1 MIIKSRKMTAAL
13 TIVGIIASLMGTS
26 VKAAE
31 SNQDKFFDSINA
43 HCGNAFSGSVEDS
56 SDSTAYNGR
65 KFVLHIRDCSDTQIK
80 MPLHIDDNSSRILV
94 LTKSDGSIKLQHDH
108 RHADGSPDALT
119 LYGGYSSTNS
129 TANVKDFPE
138 SAESIEI
145 TKAHAPTRTYPS
157 VWSIILSSEQI
168 TYQVVRPGRTIK
180 TTFKFTDKVTAPPK
194 AWDLLTLVSEITP
207 AVQLLDLSV
216 RFLALTETN
225 DDFLRNRS
233 GSIERTLPDRSYSGV
248 KQASYQ
254 AGQLLQEFN
263 VIALHKLSHEDTLTA
278 ALLKRD
284 LKLLVEASEHH
295 WLFFDVTAYNGG
307 YVMSSE
313 LVPALNRIDLA
324 ASDGVK
330 HYLSLFTDAG
340 RFIGELTIK
349 LQGQRQRG
357 ILLPKAAIPKIRTLY
372 SGVRESLEELTRFDQ
387 SRLKGVTPELA
398 QHLKDE
404 TASVLHKVLYPAL
417 DRLLDE
423 LGDGYMAQAPKTAG
437 LYQYPGGGAY
447 YQYLIQ
453 RETSLDL
460 KPDQIHQMGLLA
472 MEGIHKQMQAIRQ
485 KLGFTGTAVEFHKQL
500 TTIKRLYDSS
510 PEEVEQ
516 RYLAYVD
523 RIKPYL
529 AKYFSEQPQKPYG
542 VKRASPMAELSMAAG
557 YYSGGA
563 TDEPG
568 YYYYNG
574 SNLDSSSMISAGFLI
589 YHELVPGHHFHL
601 SLAKENETL
610 SVYRRGVRMNAFS
623 EGWANYASHLA
634 LEMGML
640 DDPYDHYGFLL
651 SHAFIS
657 TRLVL
662 DTGLNHKGWS
672 LDKASRYMLENTVSS
687 ESQVATEVLRY
698 SSNSPAQALT
708 YKLGY
713 DKILGLR
720 QTSKEA
726 LGEHFDLKKFHSA
739 MLSSGTLSMPVLE
752 KHIQWYITEEL
763 RKTSTDPVEELQR

>member
-1 MIIKSRKMTAAL
+1 MIIKSGKISTIVA
-13 TIVGIIASLMGTS
+13 IVGIATSLMSAS
-26 VKAAE
+26 VGALD
-31 SNQDKFFDSINA
+31 SNQDKFFDSIRA
-43 HCGNAFSGSVEDS
+43 HCGKAFSGSVEDS
-56 SDSTAYNGR
+56 SNSTAYTGR
-65 KFVLHIRDCSDTQIK
+65 KFVLHIRDCSNTQIK
-80 MPLHIDDNSSRILV
+80 MPLHVDDNSSRILV
-94 LTKSDGSIKLQHDH
+94 LTKRDGSIELQHDH
-108 RHADGSPDALT
+108 RHADGSSDALT
-119 LYGGYSSTNS
+119 LYGGYSSADSTGNVTN
-129 TANVKDFPE
+129 FPE
-138 SAESIEI
+138 SVESIEI
-145 TKAHAPTRTYPS
+145 TKAHAPNRTYPS
-157 VWSIILSSEQI
+157 VWSIILSSEDI

-180 TTFKFTDKVTAPPK
+180 SNFKFTDMVAHPPK
-194 AWDLLTLVSEITP
+194 AWDLSTPISTIAPSE
-207 AVQLLDLSV
+207 QLLDLSG
-216 RFLALTETN
+216 RFLTLTETN
-225 DDFLRNRS
+225 DDFLRSRS

-263 VIALHKLSHEDTLTA
+263 AIALHKLSHEDTLTA

-284 LKLLVEASEHH
+284 LELLAEASEHH

-313 LVPALNRIDLA
+313 LVSALNSIDLA
-324 ASDGVK
+324 VPDGVE

-340 RFIGELTIK
+340 RFIDELTNK

-357 ILLPKAAIPKIRTLY
+357 ILLPKAAIPKIRSLY
-372 SGVRESLEELTRFDQ
+372 SGVRESLEELTRVDS
-387 SRLKGVTPELA
+387 SRLKSVTPDLA
-398 QHLKDE
+398 QYLEDVN
-404 TASVLHKVLYPAL
+404 ASVLHKVLSPAL

-423 LGDGYMAQAPKTAG
+423 LGDDYMAQAPKAAG
-437 LYQYPGGGAY
+437 LYQYPGGDAY

-460 KPDQIHQMGLLA
+460 TPDQIHQMGLLA
-472 MEGIHKQMQAIRQ
+472 MEDVHKQMQAIRQ

-500 TTIKRLYDSS
+500 TNVKRLYDDS

-523 RIKPYL
+523 RIKPHL
-529 AKYFSEQPQKPYG
+529 AKYFSKKPQKPYG

-563 TDEPG
+563 TGEPG

-601 SLAKENETL
+601 SLVKENQQL
-610 SVYRRGVRMNAFS
+610 SVYRRGIRMNAFT
-623 EGWANYASHLA
+623 EGWANYAAHLA

-657 TRLVL
+657 ARLVL

-672 LDKASRYMLENTVSS
+672 LDKASRYMLDNTVSS
-687 ESQVATEVLRY
+687 ESQVVSEVLRY
-698 SSNSPAQALT
+698 AVNSPAQALT

-720 QTSKEA
+720 QTYKEA
-726 LGEHFDLKKFHSA
+726 LGEHFELKKFHSA

-752 KHIQWYITEEL
+752 QHIQWFIEEEL
-763 RKTSTDPVEELQR
+763 KKSTVTAND

>member
-1 MIIKSRKMTAAL
+1 MIIKSGKISTIVA
-13 TIVGIIASLMGTS
+13 IVGIATSLMSAS
-26 VKAAE
+26 VGALD
-31 SNQDKFFDSINA
+31 SNQDKFFDSIRA
-43 HCGNAFSGSVEDS
+43 HCGKAFSGSVEDS
-56 SDSTAYNGR
+56 SNSTAYTGR
-65 KFVLHIRDCSDTQIK
+65 KFVLHIRDCSNTQIK
-80 MPLHIDDNSSRILV
+80 MPLHVDDNSSRILV
-94 LTKSDGSIKLQHDH
+94 LTKRDGSIELQHDH
-108 RHADGSPDALT
+108 RHADGSSDALT
-119 LYGGYSSTNS
+119 LYGGYSSADSTGNVTN
-129 TANVKDFPE
+129 FPE
-138 SAESIEI
+138 SAESIAI
-145 TKAHAPTRTYPS
+145 TKAYAPTRTYPS
-157 VWSIILSSEQI
+157 VWSIILSSEDI

-180 TTFKFTDKVTAPPK
+180 SNFKFTDMVAHPPK
-194 AWDLLTLVSEITP
+194 AWDLSTPISTIAPSE
-207 AVQLLDLSV
+207 QLLDLSG
-216 RFLALTETN
+216 RFLTLTETN
-225 DDFLRNRS
+225 DDFLRGRS

-263 VIALHKLSHEDTLTA
+263 AIALHKLSHEDTLTA

-284 LKLLVEASEHH
+284 LELLAEASEHH

-313 LVPALNRIDLA
+313 LVSALNSIDLA
-324 ASDGVK
+324 VPDGVE

-340 RFIGELTIK
+340 RFIDELTNK

-357 ILLPKAAIPKIRTLY
+357 ILLPKAAIPKIRSLY
-372 SGVRESLEELTRFDQ
+372 SGVRESLEELTRVDS
-387 SRLKGVTPELA
+387 SRLKSVTPDLA
-398 QHLKDE
+398 QYLEDE
-404 TASVLHKVLYPAL
+404 TASVLHKVLSPAL

-423 LGDGYMAQAPKTAG
+423 LGDDYMAQAPKAAG
-437 LYQYPGGGAY
+437 LYQYPGGDAY

-460 KPDQIHQMGLLA
+460 TPDQIHQMGLLA
-472 MEGIHKQMQAIRQ
+472 MEDVHKQMQAIRQ

-500 TTIKRLYDSS
+500 TNVKRLYDDS

-523 RIKPYL
+523 RIKPHL
-529 AKYFSEQPQKPYG
+529 AKYFSKKPQKPYG

-563 TDEPG
+563 TGEPG

-601 SLAKENETL
+601 SLVKENQQL
-610 SVYRRGVRMNAFS
+610 SVYRRGIRMNAFT
-623 EGWANYASHLA
+623 EGWANYAAHLA

-657 TRLVL
+657 ARLVL

-687 ESQVATEVLRY
+687 ESQVVSEVLRY
-698 SSNSPAQALT
+698 AVNSPAQALT

-720 QTSKEA
+720 QTYKEA
-726 LGEHFDLKKFHSA
+726 LGEHFELKKFHSA

-752 KHIQWYITEEL
+752 QHIQWFIEEEL
-763 RKTSTDPVEELQR
+763 KKSTVTAND